1 MNNNIL
7 GKKGVNIDLKYL
19 STVSKK
25 WDFKKHF
32 HLINSQDYSNRSFV
46 KKKLKFEENKIGN

>member
-25 WDFKKHF
+25 WDFKKNF
-32 HLINSQDYSNRSFV
+32 HLINSQDYSNSSFV